1 VAAADGKEE
10 GAISTRPF
18 AVVDGEDAEVVV
30 DVVDAEDVEEDDLN
44 NTSGIPPGTVRTSTK
59 PSSRT

>member
-10 GAISTRPF
+10 GAISTRPV
-18 AVVDGEDAEVVV
+18 AVEDGEDVV
-30 DVVDAEDVEEDDLN
+30 DVEDVEEDDLN